1 MIETRLA
8 LPIDQTFIV
17 DAQLAMALETERLS
31 LVPDTVRSGVRYMFD
46 HPDRGFYLMVERS
59 GETVG
64 CMLVLKEWSDWRNG
78 DVWWLH
84 SVFVVKE
91 ARGTGSFRALYD
103 DVTRRAQAA
112 GARGLRL
119 YVDKTNTHAQSVYAA
134 LGMTDEHYR
143 LFEKMF

>member
-8 LPIDQTFIV
+8 RLADLPFIV
-17 DAQLAMALETERLS
+17 DAQLAMALETERLK
-31 LVPDTVRSGVRYMFD
+31 LVPETVTQGVRYMFD
-46 HPDRGFYLMVERS
+46 HPDRGFYLMVERA
-59 GETVG
+59 EQTVG

-84 SVFVVKE
+84 SVFVVQE

-103 DVTRRAQAA
+103 AVTSRAQAA

-119 YVDKTNTHAQSVYAA
+119 YVDKTNTHAQAVYSA